1 MIYSISVGYIRSVL
15 TRNKRKIHKI
25 GIKSH
30 IFRIF
35 HRIPYNN
42 LILAPKSSISKEEI
56 KKMQKQI
63 QKINEISSMQ
73 KFIAKRNQN
82 VESLLKELKL
92 ETKYFAVLVNGE
104 KADFTTE
111 LKEKDEVI
119 ILPKIAGGL

>member
-1 MIYSISVGYIRSVL
+1 
-15 TRNKRKIHKI
+15 
-25 GIKSH
+25 
-30 IFRIF
+30 
-35 HRIPYNN
+35 
-42 LILAPKSSISKEEI
+42 
-56 KKMQKQI
+56 MQKQI